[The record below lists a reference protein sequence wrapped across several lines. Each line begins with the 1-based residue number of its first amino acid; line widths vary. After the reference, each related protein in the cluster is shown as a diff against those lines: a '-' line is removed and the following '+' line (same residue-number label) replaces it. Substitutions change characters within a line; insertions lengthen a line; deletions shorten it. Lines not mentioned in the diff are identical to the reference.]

1 MAEVGY
7 CPERAEAAFARRPL
21 AVARRLGAVAGA
33 AASLGLR
40 EARGRWLAAPEAW
53 GAGGGGAD
61 GGGGVDEAELCGALE
76 ALGPTFVKLGQTL
89 STRADL
95 VGEATA
101 GKLAKL
107 QDAAAPFSTSEAFRI
122 LKAELGGTVTNFF
135 ADLSFEP
142 VASASFGQVYKCTTL
157 DGREVAVKIQR
168 PGALEA
174 VALDVY
180 LLRRALG
187 VVRRAV
193 GMSRDL
199 GPLADELGR
208 GLYAELDYRREAA
221 NCAKFAE
228 VSRRASPNSH
238 SAFGGPPRGLTADAP
253 AARLAAGPRPPALRR
268 GAAARGRAD
277 DRPGADAG
285 VGRRP
290 GPPGAGGGDGGG
302 PGGAGGERGAAE
314 AHGGAGGGVLAVPDA
329 GDGRDARGPA
339 PGEPA
344 AHARRAGGW
353 TFQAPTLAHPRR
365 PSGD

>member
-1 MAEVGY
+1 VVGY

-40 EARGRWLAAPEAW
+40 EARGRWRAAPEAG
-53 GAGGGGAD
+53 GAG

-187 VVRRAV
+187 VVRRVV

-228 VSRRASPNSH
+228 VSRRASPNST
-238 SAFGGPPRGLTADAP
+238 SFRGE
-253 AARLAAGPRPPALRR
+253 GLR
-268 GAAARGRAD
+268 
-277 DRPGADAG
+277 
-285 VGRRP
+285 
-290 GPPGAGGGDGGG
+290 GD
-302 PGGAGGERGAAE
+302 
-314 AHGGAGGGVLAVPDA
+314 
-329 GDGRDARGPA
+329 
-339 PGEPA
+339 
-344 AHARRAGGW
+344 
-353 TFQAPTLAHPRR
+353 
-365 PSGD
+365 